1 MVSLSSFSIFLLF
14 LINYRN
20 ETSIIEKLEEHA
32 NSLNKVSQLS
42 LTQLTKEPDS
52 DTVLLQQF
60 ITKLSREKGV
70 YEVSVVNNEEKIVL
84 SSNPER
90 IGRLLGPQGT
100 AELYSKEGK
109 GKLKPGNAQIFVSQI
124 IGTPNNTDKKYN
136 VVVPL
141 IRNNKRIGS
150 VQILVFRDDFKK
162 MFAAMRFRSMLTTFS
177 IWTLATALII
187 FVAGRFLRPLKKLA
201 LATERISQGDF
212 SRDIP
217 SDGEDEVSH
226 LARSFNQMTKS
237 LRRYRKIEEQMHRA
251 NRLSALGQLAA
262 GAAHEIRN
270 PLNAIGFAAD
280 NLREDFSPEDYE
292 RRRDFFQIIRN
303 IKEEIVHLDGIVKG
317 LIDFSKPRQLH
328 LRTEKVNAILKD
340 TLSLMDRE
348 ARGKGITIKL
358 QLEGNLPDCRLD
370 SEQIRQAFMNII
382 INAFES
388 MPQGGTLTIATRLLA
403 KSVEISFTDTGSGIS
418 PEHKSKIFD
427 PYFTTKEEG
436 TGLGLAT
443 VHRIVR
449 DHGGSVE
456 VDSQEGKGT
465 GITIFLPGNE
475 EQADDG

>member
-1 MVSLSSFSIFLLF
+1 MVSLSSLSILLLF

-20 ETSIIEKLEEHA
+20 ETSLIESLEEHA
-32 NSLNKVSQLS
+32 SSLNKVSQLS

-70 YEVSVVNNEEKIVL
+70 YEVSVVNNKERIVL

-90 IGRLLGPQGT
+90 IGRLLGTQGIT
-100 AELYSKEGK
+100 ELYSKKGN
-109 GKLKPGNAQIFVSQI
+109 GKLAPGSEQIFISQI
-124 IGTPNNTDKKYN
+124 IGTPNNSDKKYN

-150 VQILVFRDDFKK
+150 IHILVFRDDFKK
-162 MFAAMRFRSMLTTFS
+162 MFATMRLRSILTTFS

-187 FVAGRFLRPLKKLA
+187 LVSGRFLRPFKKLA

-212 SRDIP
+212 SQDIP
-217 SDGEDEVSH
+217 SQGEDEVSS

-280 NLREDFSPEDYE
+280 NLREDFAPEDHKMRQDY
-292 RRRDFFQIIRN
+292 FQIIRN
-303 IKEEIVHLDGIVKG
+303 IKGEIVHLDGIVKG
-317 LIDFSKPRQLH
+317 LIDFSKPRELH

-348 ARGKGITIKL
+348 AREKGITIKL
-358 QLEGNLPDCRLD
+358 QLEDNLPDSNLD
-370 SEQIRQAFMNII
+370 TEQIRQAFMNII

-388 MPQGGTLTIATRLLA
+388 MPQGGTLVIATRLSQ
-403 KSVEISFTDTGSGIS
+403 KTVEISFTDTGCGIS
-418 PEHKSKIFD
+418 PEHKSKIFN

-436 TGLGLAT
+436 SGLGLAT
-443 VHRIVR
+443 VHRIIR
-449 DHGGSVE
+449 DHGGNVE

-465 GITIFLPGNE
+465 NVTIYLPGDEGSNK
-475 EQADDG
+475 